1 MSNAPH
7 TACEH
12 RIGDDELLVIVLDK
26 VGRFVY
32 ANPAYLAA
40 SGYTWE
46 ELAGTN
52 ASKMMHGDVPAALSQ
67 DMAATLGGGSPWTGI
82 IKNQRKNGDFYWVRL
97 NITALRHDGVY
108 AGGLLVH
115 SQCSPEDVA
124 AIEPA
129 YKLFRDKQARHLRLR
144 NGQVLPAGLRGRLRD
159 LMHPGIRG
167 RIATALSLLNMGA
180 AAGVFGS
187 ASDPWTL
194 APWAIVAAAVGASAL
209 LGLWLVRSIVV
220 PLRQATQFAN
230 RVAAGDLRLNTVTP
244 REDEFGALLRAVTQM
259 NMNMRATV
267 IDVRDGV
274 GTVRASTRDIAA
286 GNSDLSVRTETQASN
301 LQQTAASIEELAST
315 VRQSADSAREAHE
328 LARGTSA
335 AAEQGGQVVA
345 KVVSTMD
352 DITRAS
358 QKIADIV
365 GVIDAIAFQT
375 NILALNAAVEAAR
388 AGEQGRGFAV
398 VAAEVRSLAQ
408 RSAQSAKEIKG
419 LIGVSADTVE
429 TGAKLVQEAGRSM
442 NDIVSQ
448 IRRVTELASH
458 IAGATGEQSTGIAQ
472 VNQAVAQ
479 LDQMTQQNAAMVEQS
494 AAAAQSVTGQVTR
507 LMQAVSVF
515 KLSSQETREMIT
527 RAEAAGVVADPN
539 ARAETVAAAATAAP
553 PAAPSPAAARSSTAT
568 RAPAGLAAA
577 AAH

>member
-115 SQCSPEDVA
+115 SKCSPEDVA
-124 AIEPA
+124 AVEPA
-129 YKLFRDKQARHLRLR
+129 YKLFRDKQAGHLRLR

-167 RIATALSLLNMGA
+167 RIAAAFGVLNLGA
-180 AAGVFGS
+180 AAAVFGS

-194 APWAIVAAAVGASAL
+194 APWAIVAAAAGASAL

-244 REDEFGALLRAVTQM
+244 RDDEFGALLRAVTQM

-274 GTVRASTRDIAA
+274 GTVRASTGDIAA
-286 GNSDLSVRTETQASN
+286 GNTDLSTRTETQASN

-345 KVVSTMD
+345 RVVSTMD

-388 AGEQGRGFAV
+388 AGDQGRGFAV
-398 VAAEVRSLAQ
+398 VAGEVRSLAQ
-408 RSAQSAKEIKG
+408 RSAQAAREIKT
-419 LIGVSADTVE
+419 LIGASSEKVE
-429 TGAKLVQEAGRSM
+429 SGSKLVQDAGAAM
-442 NDIVSQ
+442 TEILGGVE
-448 IRRVTELASH
+448 RVTDIIGRISS
-458 IAGATGEQSTGIAQ
+458 ATAEQSTGIGQ
-472 VNQAVAQ
+472 VNSAVSE
-479 LDQMTQQNAAMVEQS
+479 LDRMTQQNAALVQQS
-494 AAAAQSVTGQVTR
+494 AASAQSLREQTLR
-507 LMQAVSVF
+507 LTQAVGAF
-515 KLSSQETREMIT
+515 RL
-527 RAEAAGVVADPN
+527 EAA
-539 ARAETVAAAATAAP
+539 R
-553 PAAPSPAAARSSTAT
+553 
-568 RAPAGLAAA
+568 
-577 AAH
+577 